1 MVRLLDPVYETTW
14 FGGVVPPYA
23 MYQERAALLAPVL
36 SGWGVAANAPI
47 LVVGA
52 AYGSLLRA
60 LMDVGYSNPWGV
72 DGQYSKSRSNQEV
85 PLQTVR
91 DRIGV
96 ADATSEA
103 AIRDFKMATAG
114 LGRNARFA
122 ATIIE
127 DVESTLT
134 GATEVAAMH
143 AALRAHTTAGRIV
156 HLITMYEPDQ
166 PWSSVMSAAE
176 LNNGYYQAPAAWLSL
191 IRDGSIGAAT
201 EPVYNLR
208 TMTTV

>member
-1 MVRLLDPVYETTW
+1 MVRLLDPVYESAW
-14 FGGVVPPYA
+14 FGTVVPPYG
-23 MYQERAALLAPVL
+23 MYQERAALLAPIL

-60 LMDVGYSNPWGV
+60 LMDAGYGNPWGV
-72 DGQYSKSRSNQEV
+72 DGQYAKSRSNTEV

-96 ADATSEA
+96 ADATSEV

-114 LGRNARFA
+114 LGRNTRFA

-134 GATEVAAMH
+134 GATEVAAMY
-143 AALRAHTTAGRIV
+143 AALRAHTTAGRLV
-156 HLITMYEPDQ
+156 HFITMYDPGQ
-166 PWSSVMSAAE
+166 PWSSQMSATE
-176 LNNGYYQAPAAWLSL
+176 LNNGYYQSPAAWLSL
-191 IRDGSIGAAT
+191 IRDGSTGAAA

-208 TMTTV
+208 TMQTV